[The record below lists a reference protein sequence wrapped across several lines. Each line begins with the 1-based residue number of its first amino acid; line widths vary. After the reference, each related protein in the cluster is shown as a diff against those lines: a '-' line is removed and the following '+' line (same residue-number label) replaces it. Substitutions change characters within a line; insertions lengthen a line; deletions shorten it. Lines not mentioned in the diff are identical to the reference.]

1 MKKGMFLIL
10 ILGCVFLS
18 CSKDQSTNDTYYLT
32 CTIDGVPH
40 TFNLL
45 AGSRKETNGV
55 NTAVFVHGVE
65 SASANTADYGFVIT
79 NLPSGDDIIAADYP
93 DTSTDF
99 EILTTYQA
107 DQSSLG
113 FEAGT
118 TVLEEANMAGVTI
131 SNHFK
136 VSITSINT
144 ETIKGT
150 FSGDFYEDGDPHAAK
165 KTISNGSFYLK
176 FQ

>member
-1 MKKGMFLIL
+1 MKKGVSFIL
-10 ILGCVFLS
+10 ILCCIFLS

-32 CTIDGVPH
+32 CTIDGAPR

-45 AGSRKETNGV
+45 AGSRRESNAT

-65 SASANTADYGFVIT
+65 SASSNTADYGFVIT
-79 NLPSGDDIIAADYP
+79 NVPSGDDIIAADYT

-99 EILTTYQA
+99 EILTAYKPDQA
-107 DQSSLG
+107 SLG
-113 FEAGT
+113 FDAGT
-118 TVLEEANMAGVTI
+118 TMLDEANMAGVTI

-136 VSITSINT
+136 VTITSINN